1 MAVDDLTSVA
11 ADDLVNIAVLANDS
25 DVDGPAVVVATVNGE
40 TLTAG
45 QTTTLASGA
54 IVKLLADGTLTYDP
68 AGHFDWLVSPA
79 TALAT
84 GASNGSATDVFTYT
98 LAGGASAT
106 VTVTVLG
113 VDEPGDELLGTPAGD
128 TITGTVG
135 NDVIRA
141 FGDVDLISGGDG
153 NDTLWGNDDG
163 DTLAGDAGN
172 DRIYGGNGDDLLQGG
187 EGNDTLIG
195 NLGDDTLAG
204 GLGDDLYYVGQAGD
218 VVTENLGEGF
228 DTVRAQVDYTL
239 TDNVEELFIGGAAR
253 SGTGNALD
261 NVLHGSDSSNT
272 LSGLAGADVL
282 RGSGGRDLLVGG
294 AGADLLDGGVGKD
307 TLTGGAERDVFQFRD
322 GDMGASRPLAD
333 LITDFSQADHE
344 KIQLNLV
351 DADTATAGN
360 QAFAFIGTG
369 AFSGT
374 AGELRYEH
382 ALGNTWVSADTNG
395 DGAADW
401 YIGLTGTHTLV
412 SGDFVL

>member
-1 MAVDDLTSVA
+1 M
-11 ADDLVNIAVLANDS
+11 
-25 DVDGPAVVVATVNGE
+25 
-40 TLTAG
+40 
-45 QTTTLASGA
+45 
-54 IVKLLADGTLTYDP
+54 
-68 AGHFDWLVSPA
+68 
-79 TALAT
+79 
-84 GASNGSATDVFTYT
+84 
-98 LAGGASAT
+98 
-106 VTVTVLG
+106 
-113 VDEPGDELLGTPAGD
+113 
-128 TITGTVG
+128 
-135 NDVIRA
+135 IRA

-163 DTLAGDAGN
+163 DTISGDAGN
-172 DRIYGGNGDDLLQGG
+172 DQLYGRNGHDTLQGG
-187 EGNDTLIG
+187 DGNDLMIG
-195 NLGDDTLAG
+195 NLGDDDMIG
-204 GLGDDLYYVGQAGD
+204 GDGDDLYYVGQAGD

-351 DADTATAGN
+351 DADTATRGQPGVRVHRHRRVQRHCRRA
-360 QAFAFIGTG
+360 A
-369 AFSGT
+369 
-374 AGELRYEH
+374 LRARARQH
-382 ALGNTWVSADTNG
+382 PGLGRHQRRRRGRLVHRPHRHPHARVGRLRALGGRTDRRPYRSFASVLAPSTRSGGNG
-395 DGAADW
+395 DRANLSVGRPAAPRSARGAV
-401 YIGLTGTHTLV
+401 IGRQEFLAGRR
-412 SGDFVL
+412 